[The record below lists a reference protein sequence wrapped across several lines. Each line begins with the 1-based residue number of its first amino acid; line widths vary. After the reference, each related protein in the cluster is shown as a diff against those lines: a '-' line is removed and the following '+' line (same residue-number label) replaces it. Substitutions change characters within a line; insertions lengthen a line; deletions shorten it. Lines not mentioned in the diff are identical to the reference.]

1 MCVTMAGT
9 VVSVADD
16 SAVVDI
22 DGHRLTASARA
33 CPDVEPGDPVL
44 VGLGSILAR
53 LEPDEAEAMSTDL
66 ASVMTAGRPA
76 APEGV
81 TR

>member
-1 MCVTMAGT
+1 MAGT

-44 VGLGSILAR
+44 VGLG
-53 LEPDEAEAMSTDL
+53 
-66 ASVMTAGRPA
+66 
-76 APEGV
+76 
-81 TR
+81 